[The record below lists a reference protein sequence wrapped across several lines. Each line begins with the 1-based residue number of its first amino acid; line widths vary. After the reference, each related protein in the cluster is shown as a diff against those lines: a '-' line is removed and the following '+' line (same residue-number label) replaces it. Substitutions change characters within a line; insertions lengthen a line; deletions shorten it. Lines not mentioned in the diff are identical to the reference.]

1 MLTFSSATAE
11 VEMMSAKTGRLWG
24 TLVVGL
30 SWEGRD
36 AIAAKVI
43 AANGLSVDISQ
54 SKVLGQT
61 FAYNYYTKVSRKIG
75 LV

>member
-1 MLTFSSATAE
+1 MLTFSSATVE
-11 VEMMSAKTGRLWG
+11 VEMMSAKTGKLWG
-24 TLVVGL
+24 TLMVGL

-36 AIAAKVI
+36 TIAAKAI

-54 SKVLGQT
+54 SEDLGQT
-61 FAYNYYTKVSRKIG
+61 FAYNYHTKVSRKVG